1 MRVKPRD
8 TRASSFSYSCPGLL
22 ISRRFCCGTDT
33 FHPLLRIR
41 FSRLLL
47 QMGVVLSLSI
57 SRMRLRFAG
66 SLYEKLLIAPQIH
79 QLIKLSAF
87 PKIELLLN
95 LKTEMAPD
103 SAGVRSGL

>member
-1 MRVKPRD
+1 
-8 TRASSFSYSCPGLL
+8 
-22 ISRRFCCGTDT
+22 
-33 FHPLLRIR
+33 
-41 FSRLLL
+41 
-47 QMGVVLSLSI
+47 MGVVLSLSI

-103 SAGVRSGL
+103 SAGVRSGLVSLSDRFESSSGIYSSR